1 MNAVI
6 DFLQT
11 TTFLGLP
18 LSRLLLAFGFILAGF
33 IVRKFLS
40 DLILKVLG
48 RLSRRT
54 ETELDDLLLAAVQK
68 PLQVG
73 VVLAAV
79 GFGLLALGLPT
90 EPADVHQTV
99 FVLHTLALTLV
110 ITWLVFRLIDAFA
123 NFFAS
128 VAQRTESK
136 LDDALIPLFRK
147 ALKVFVALLAFVV
160 ALQNL
165 GYSITGLLAGLGIGG
180 LALALAAQDTVANLF
195 GSVMILIDRPFKVG
209 DWIKGSDFQGTVEEI
224 GFRSTRVRTFPKTL
238 VSVPNKE
245 MANMIIDNQQAMP
258 MRRITFTVGVTYD
271 TNAAQMRSALDAIR
285 EIIASLE
292 GVAPESQL
300 VRFTDF
306 GGSSLDIGVRCF
318 IHAIGYDAHSEV
330 RERLLLL
337 IMEKLEAL
345 GLSIAF
351 PSQTLYFGQ
360 DEVLRIRGES
370 KEPTG

>member
-1 MNAVI
+1 MNAVM

-11 TTFLGLP
+11 TTFLGLS

-33 IVRKFLS
+33 IVRKLLS
-40 DLILKVLG
+40 DIILKVLR

-68 PLQVG
+68 PLEVG

-79 GFGLLALGLPT
+79 GFSLLVLGLPT
-90 EPADVHQTV
+90 EPVDIHQTV
-99 FVLHTLALTLV
+99 LVLHTLALTLV

-271 TNAAQMRSALDAIR
+271 TNAAQMRSTLDAIR

-292 GVAPESQL
+292 GVAPEGQL

-318 IHAIGYDAHSEV
+318 THAIGYDAHSEV